1 MVNWTAFWGVLG
13 VFFWVFG
20 TVVACVE
27 VEERWGT
34 SRANM
39 YVAMPSLALGLAVI
53 AGLIA

>member
-1 MVNWTAFWGVLG
+1 MNWVAFWGVLG
-13 VFFWVFG
+13 ALFWVFG
-20 TVVACVE
+20 TIVACVA

-34 SRANM
+34 TKANM